1 MARFDGVGWDC
12 QWLVKSAETR
22 SKKSMAVW
30 VKDRV
35 KVIDNAKKHNVPIK
49 SGLSF
54 RFPQVEA
61 PDPTGGGQEQEMAGD
76 NQVGGWKYARTC

>member
-35 KVIDNAKKHNVPIK
+35 KVIENAKKKTKCSYKIK
-49 SGLSF
+49 TELSF
-54 RFPQVEA
+54 PL
-61 PDPTGGGQEQEMAGD
+61 G
-76 NQVGGWKYARTC
+76 

>member
-1 MARFDGVGWDC
+1 MLSLILTHLSSLLLVRFDKNYLEAHGLVKQCVARFDGVGWDC

-35 KVIDNAKKHNVPIK
+35 KVIDNPKKNK
-49 SGLSF
+49 MFL
-54 RFPQVEA
+54 
-61 PDPTGGGQEQEMAGD
+61 
-76 NQVGGWKYARTC
+76 